1 MTTIEKKPA
10 TATPQTASQPALKT
24 KTKAAPTASVQP
36 ASQGVVKVKK
46 TKLVRDSFTIPK
58 DEFEALGTIKHR
70 AQAAG
75 LSIKKSEVLRAGL
88 RLLSGLNDKALLT
101 ALKAVPTIKTGRPK
115 NEDTVEAPK
124 PVAKAKVKPKA
135 AKTAKPV
142 KAAPVT
148 AQP

>member
-1 MTTIEKKPA
+1 MTTLEKAPAPA
-10 TATPQTASQPALKT
+10 TPKTASQPALKI
-24 KTKAAPTASVQP
+24 KTKAVSTASAKP
-36 ASQGVVKVKK
+36 AVQGVVKVKK

-75 LSIKKSEVLRAGL
+75 LAIKKSEVLRAGL

-124 PVAKAKVKPKA
+124 TIDKAKVK
-135 AKTAKPV
+135 AKAKPV